1 MRQIQKT
8 SYGLFGVW
16 LLSCDQGMKTKSD
29 PRHQRRIHLMQQLF
43 SYEQNPQVD
52 YQEIGGILQNLTKI
66 DEMIEKSAPQW
77 PLPKINKVDLSILR
91 LAIFELLFNKEVP
104 QKVAIDE
111 AVELAKEYGSESSPG
126 FVNGVLGKV
135 LEWMKR

>member
-1 MRQIQKT
+1 
-8 SYGLFGVW
+8 
-16 LLSCDQGMKTKSD
+16 MKTKSD

-43 SYEQNPQVD
+43 SYETNPPAHHKDV
-52 YQEIGGILQNLTKI
+52 EGIVKNLTEI
-66 DEMIEKSAPQW
+66 DEMIIKSAPQW
-77 PLPKINKVDLSILR
+77 PLSKINKVDLSILR

-135 LEWMKR
+135 LAWMA